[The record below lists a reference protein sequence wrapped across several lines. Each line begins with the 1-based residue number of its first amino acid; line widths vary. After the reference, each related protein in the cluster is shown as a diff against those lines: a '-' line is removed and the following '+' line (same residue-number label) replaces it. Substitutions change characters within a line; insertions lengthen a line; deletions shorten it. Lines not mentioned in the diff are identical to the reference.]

1 MISAWSRFWFKPSS
15 PIDLGVSRVLF
26 FAGVFAMYAAEDF
39 RLWGTVSDAF
49 WLPLPLFTVLHLRVL
64 SPDAL
69 GVLQVVWRVAL
80 VSSAVGLFTRTSMA
94 IAAVLG
100 TYLLGLPHNFGQT
113 YHFDALLVIAFSV
126 LACSRAGD
134 ACSIDAWRSGRRQP
148 QPSGEY
154 TWPIR
159 TVWVAMSLVFFAA
172 GLAKLRY
179 GGLAWITSGNMSILL
194 TRALYHVSDADPLTR
209 VGLWIAGHHWLASA
223 LAASAVITEVAF
235 PAALVS
241 RRARLILVPAAIA
254 MLIAIRVMMGPTFGG
269 FLVANVFWVP
279 WQAIV
284 TRVEIWIV
292 GRRPATDAAPVDDCA
307 APLNVSV
314 DLGAGSAHAATT
326 ASSLTFAPP
335 SQPPG
340 GDRSR

>member
-26 FAGVFAMYAAEDF
+26 FAGLFAMYAAEDF
-39 RLWGTVSDAF
+39 RPWGAVSEAF
-49 WLPLPLFTVLHLRVL
+49 WLPLPLFSVLHLRPL
-64 SPDAL
+64 SPEIL
-69 GVLQVVWRVAL
+69 GVLQAVWRVAL
-80 VSSAVGLFTRTSMA
+80 VSSAVGFFSRTSTA
-94 IAAVLG
+94 IAAALG

-113 YHFDALLVIAFSV
+113 YHFDALLVIALAV

-134 ACSIDAWRSGRRQP
+134 ACSIDAWRASRRHP

-159 TVWVAMSLVFFAA
+159 TVWVAMSVVFFAA

-179 GGLAWITSGNMSILL
+179 GGLAWITSNNMSILL
-194 TRALYHVSDADPLTR
+194 TRALYHVSDADPITR
-209 VGLWIAGHHWLASA
+209 VGLWIAGHHWVASA
-223 LAASAVITEVAF
+223 LAASAVVTEVAF
-235 PAALVS
+235 PLALVS
-241 RRARLILVPAAIA
+241 RRARLIFVPAAIA
-254 MLIAIRVMMGPTFGG
+254 MLIAIRAMMGPTFGG

-279 WQAIV
+279 WHAIIA
-284 TRVEIWIV
+284 RVEMWIG
-292 GRRPATDAAPVDDCA
+292 GRRPATDASAVDDCST
-307 APLNVSV
+307 PLNVSV
-314 DLGAGSAHAATT
+314 DLGARSAHAATT

-340 GDRSR
+340 GDRRR

>member
-1 MISAWSRFWFKPSS
+1 MVISAWSRFWFKPSS
-15 PIDLGVSRVLF
+15 PVDLGVSRVLF
-26 FAGVFAMYAAEDF
+26 FAGVFAMYAPEDF
-39 RLWGTVSDAF
+39 RPWGTVSDAF
-49 WLPLPLFTVLHLRVL
+49 WLPLPLFTALHLRPL
-64 SPDAL
+64 SPDTL

-80 VSSAVGLFTRTSMA
+80 VASAVGLFTRTSMA
-94 IAAVLG
+94 IAALFG

-113 YHFDALLVIAFSV
+113 YHFDALLVIALGV

-134 ACSIDAWRSGRRQP
+134 ACSIDAWRNSRRP
-148 QPSGEY
+148 PPSGEY

-159 TVWVAMSLVFFAA
+159 AIWVAMSLVFFAA

-179 GGLAWITSGNMSILL
+179 GGVAWITSGNMSILL

-223 LAASAVITEVAF
+223 LAASAVVTEIAF

-241 RRARLILVPAAIA
+241 RRARMILVPAAIA
-254 MLIAIRVMMGPTFGG
+254 MLIAIRAMMGPTFGG

-279 WQAIV
+279 WQAIL
-284 TRVEIWIV
+284 TRVEMWTV
-292 GRRPATDAAPVDDCA
+292 ARRPAAKTSAADDCS

-314 DLGAGSAHAATT
+314 DLGAGGAHAATT
-326 ASSLTFAPP
+326 TSSLTFAPP
-335 SQPPG
+335 SQPHS
-340 GDRSR
+340 GDRTR

>member
-1 MISAWSRFWFKPSS
+1 MISAWSRFWFKPS
-15 PIDLGVSRVLF
+15 PPTDLGVSRVVF

-39 RLWGTVSDAF
+39 RLWGTVSGAF
-49 WLPLPLFTVLHLRVL
+49 WLPLPLFTVLHLRPL
-64 SPDAL
+64 SPDTL
-69 GVLQVVWRVAL
+69 GALQVLWRVAL
-80 VSSAVGLFTRTSMA
+80 VASAVGLFTRTSMT

-100 TYLLGLPHNFGQT
+100 MYLLGLPHNFGQT
-113 YHFDALLVIAFSV
+113 YHFDALLVIVLGV

-134 ACSIDAWRSGRRQP
+134 ACSIDAWRNSRGRP

-159 TVWVAMSLVFFAA
+159 AVWVAMSLVFFAA

-179 GGLAWITSGNMSILL
+179 GGLAWITSSNMSILL

-223 LAASAVITEVAF
+223 LAASAVITEVA
-235 PAALVS
+235 LVS

-279 WQAIV
+279 WQAILS
-284 TRVEIWIV
+284 RVEMWIV
-292 GRRPATDAAPVDDCA
+292 RRRPARQATSVDDRST
-307 APLNVSV
+307 PLNVSV
-314 DLGAGSAHAATT
+314 DLGADSAHAATT

-335 SQPPG
+335 SQPHS
-340 GDRSR
+340 GDRR